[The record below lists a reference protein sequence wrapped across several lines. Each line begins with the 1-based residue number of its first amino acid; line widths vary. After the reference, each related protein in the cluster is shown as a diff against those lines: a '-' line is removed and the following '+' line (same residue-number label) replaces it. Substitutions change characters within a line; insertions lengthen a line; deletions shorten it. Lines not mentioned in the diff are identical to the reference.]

1 MNRNTESYFATVPSL
16 DIQRSSFDR
25 SQDIKFSFNV
35 GNLVP
40 FFWDE
45 VLPGDTFSV
54 ETSKVVRLQTLLTP
68 VMDNIY
74 LDTYFFFVPY
84 RLCWTHWK
92 QFMGENTESAWLP
105 ETEYTIPQ
113 LQTGHMYNAE
123 TYTKPGFPVSSTED
137 YLGVPVG
144 VDLSVSALPYRA
156 YQLIWDQWFRDE
168 NLQNPENIY
177 LGDAVSYHAYA
188 DADFE
193 PPYSDARYPVAKYH
207 DYFTSALPAPLK
219 GDPVLA
225 PVSGNAPVGSLSS
238 IHNFGSNPLGF
249 GLTLYSDGVGVNKEL
264 YLGPNNTSDEVSKVA
279 GFFPYSELLAQTDVQ
294 TLASKNQTL
303 SCGSMLFQVPE
314 DNYDHN
320 EHSTHQ

>member
-1 MNRNTESYFATVPSL
+1 MNRNTESYFSTVPSL

-105 ETEYTIPQ
+105 STEYSIPQ
-113 LQTGHMYNAE
+113 IITGHMYDP
-123 TYTKPGFPVSSTED
+123 TVYTIPGFPVSSTFD
-137 YLGVPVG
+137 YMGVPPG
-144 VDLSVSALPYRA
+144 VDLSVSALPFRA

-168 NLQNPENIY
+168 NLQ
-177 LGDAVSYHAYA
+177 
-188 DADFE
+188 
-193 PPYSDARYPVAKYH
+193 K
-207 DYFTSALPAPLK
+207 
-219 GDPVLA
+219 
-225 PVSGNAPVGSLSS
+225 
-238 IHNFGSNPLGF
+238 
-249 GLTLYSDGVGVNKEL
+249 
-264 YLGPNNTSDEVSKVA
+264 
-279 GFFPYSELLAQTDVQ
+279 
-294 TLASKNQTL
+294 
-303 SCGSMLFQVPE
+303 
-314 DNYDHN
+314 
-320 EHSTHQ
+320 